1 MSPVMRILMSVAYST
16 SAIGSCAVP
25 SGRWGNAKSPA
36 YGTLSDYQFMR
47 RHTSNEQRL
56 EKAKS
61 AWGATLSSVEDV
73 VDVFVK
79 YTSGETKRT

>member
-1 MSPVMRILMSVAYST
+1 MYADRASVDLLVRS
-16 SAIGSCAVP
+16 SAVP

-47 RHTSNEQRL
+47 GHTSNEQRL

-79 YTSGETKRT
+79 YTSGEI